1 MCLGGGGGG
10 GEDLGFSLIVEV
22 STLGFSSVL
31 GFSDEAFSD
40 TLSDGDAWAAPSAPF
55 KITATFLP
63 GSTVSPILATNYQVQ
78 ILARTPYNS

>member
-10 GEDLGFSLIVEV
+10 VEGLGFSLIVEV
-22 STLGFSSVL
+22 STLGISSVL
-31 GFSDEAFSD
+31 GFSDETF
-40 TLSDGDAWAAPSAPF
+40 SDGDAWATPSAPF

-63 GSTVSPILATNYQVQ
+63 GSTVSPMLATNYQVQ